1 MPGTTPAGTR
11 QRQVVLV
18 LGGARS
24 GKSAYAARIAQQLGE
39 PIVFLATAA
48 AGDADMT
55 ARISAHRAARPAS
68 WRTIEATTNVGQ
80 ALREGAGGGIRTV
93 LLDCLTLLVSNHLG
107 AAFADDRGEEAAAEE
122 ASVTEARVRAELDQ
136 LLEAVRAADT
146 NLVVVSNE
154 VGMGIVPPFPL
165 GRAYRDA
172 LGRANQQLAAAADAV
187 YLMVAG
193 IPVDVKRLSALPLLG
208 KGRPS

>member
-1 MPGTTPAGTR
+1 MPDTTQGGTR

-24 GKSAYAARIAQQLGE
+24 GKSACAERIAQQLGE
-39 PIVFLATAA
+39 PIVFIATAA
-48 AGDADMT
+48 AGDAEMG
-55 ARISAHRAARPAS
+55 ARIAAHRAARPAS
-68 WRTIEATTNVGQ
+68 WRTIEATTNLGQ
-80 ALREGAGGGIRTV
+80 ALREGAGEGVQTV

-107 AAFADDRGEEAAAEE
+107 AAFAEDGDEEAATEEAAAM
-122 ASVTEARVRAELDQ
+122 EARVQRELDQ
-136 LLEAVRAADT
+136 LLEAVRAADA
-146 NLVVVSNE
+146 NLVMVSNE